1 MYLLIENIYQTKG
14 FKLINWNQLV
24 ELILNPPIISATSAL
39 EAKRQSLAVTASNC
53 LNKRLEAITEHN
65 NFTLLRLDLD
75 ETQHT
80 LETIRETLH
89 SLDVSSYIIH
99 TTASHQ
105 QAGKGSRYRIYL
117 ELADGVAHDE
127 WQLAQIYLA
136 YCFGAD
142 DCSNRPQQIMFLP
155 VRYAGGQYFSYVN
168 NGEPLKLSKSRLFE
182 QAISFDDD
190 QKKKIQMVEKEQAS
204 LIKPPYAGKRFTGQ
218 ISIIDAVNV
227 GYVWSD
233 LLTQY
238 GYKRQGRAWLPPES
252 KSRCAGVYILAA
264 MDGKERYYS
273 HHTSDPCS
281 TGGCIDKFDFLV
293 IRSFGGD
300 VCKAIRSLSKHF
312 PDIDVHNR
320 KIYWAQKTALMLET
334 FRGGYQ

>member
-14 FKLINWNQLV
+14 FKLIDWNQLV
-24 ELILNPPIISATSAL
+24 ELILNPPVISATSAL
-39 EAKRQSLAVTASNC
+39 EAKRQSLAITSSNC

-80 LETIRETLH
+80 LETIRDTLH

-105 QAGKGSRYRIYL
+105 QAGKGNRYRVYI
-117 ELADGVAHDE
+117 ELADGVPQDE
-127 WQLAQIYLA
+127 WQLAQTYLA
-136 YCFGAD
+136 YCFEAD
-142 DCSNRPQQIMFLP
+142 DCSNRPQQIMFFP
-155 VRYAGGQYFSYVN
+155 TRYAGGQYFNHVN
-168 NGEPLKLSKSRLFE
+168 FGESLKLGNSRLIE
-182 QAISFDDD
+182 QAISFDDE
-190 QKKKIQMVEKEQAS
+190 QKKKIQILEEDQVNR
-204 LIKPPYAGKRFTGQ
+204 IKPTYTGKWLTGQ
-218 ISIIDAVNV
+218 VSIIDAVNV

-238 GYKRQGRAWLPPES
+238 GYKRQGRSWLPPES
-252 KSRCAGVYILAA
+252 KSRCAGVYILTA

-273 HHTSDPCS
+273 HHTSEPCA
-281 TGGCIDKFDFLV
+281 TGRCIKNFDFLV
-293 IRSFGGD
+293 IRSYGGD

-312 PDIDVHNR
+312 PDIDLHNR
-320 KIYWAQKTALMLET
+320 KIYWAQKTSLMLEE
-334 FRGGYQ
+334 FKDGYQ